1 MRLLALLNGGADH
14 PSSRF
19 RVLQHLEVLRAR
31 GIEAEVVVA
40 KRGSGYA
47 PLALR
52 RLAAG
57 RDVILIQKKL
67 FSPWKL
73 RLLPRRLPV
82 VYDFDD
88 ALFEVSPDEADRFGR
103 ERAEKR
109 ARSRRRRFA
118 ATIDRAALVLAGN
131 RFLAERARAR
141 LAVEASGRAAAAGR
155 SGELRV
161 AVLPTGVDLAPFP
174 EARMRQAAQ
183 RRMAA
188 KQPRIGWIGSRPS
201 LRYLGML
208 AAPLRAACARV
219 PGARL
224 VVVCNEFLEL
234 PGVPV
239 EKRLW
244 SAARE
249 ADDLLDFDVG
259 LMPIDDRPFSSG
271 KCGLKILQYQAAG
284 VPVVCSPVGAN
295 TDIVRDGA
303 TGLYATG
310 EASWTEAIVRLLADR
325 PLASRLAEA
334 ARRRVEV
341 EYAAAVVGA
350 RLAEHLLRTA
360 AGESPDAGRSPG
372 GAGRLDAA
380 GAQREEDEGECE
392 PQDHQRLLV
401 ADHLGERPALGSLRE
416 PPQ

>member
-19 RVLQHLEVLRAR
+19 RVLQHLDSLRAR
-31 GIEAEVVVA
+31 GLEAEIVVA

-47 PLALR
+47 PLQLR

-73 RLLPRRLPV
+73 RLLPRRVPV

-88 ALFEVSPDEADRFGR
+88 AVFEVSPDEEDRFGR

-109 ARSRRRRFA
+109 GRSRRRRFA
-118 ATIDRAALVLAGN
+118 RTLDRAALVLAGN
-131 RFLAERARAR
+131 RFLAGHAQT
-141 LAVEASGRAAAAGR
+141 AS
-155 SGELRV
+155 RV
-161 AVLPTGVDLAPFP
+161 AILPTGVDLAPYP
-174 EARMRQAAQ
+174 GVRVRDALQ
-183 RRMAA
+183 RRLAA
-188 KQPRIGWIGSRPS
+188 GEPPRIGWIGSRPS
-201 LRYLGML
+201 LRYLAML

-224 VVVCNEFLEL
+224 EVCNEFLDL

-239 EKRLW
+239 EKRTW

-259 LMPIDDRPFSSG
+259 LMPIDDRPFSRG

-295 TDIVRDGA
+295 NDIVRDGA
-303 TGLYATG
+303 TGLHATG
-310 EASWTEAIVRLLADR
+310 DASWTEAIVRLLSDR
-325 PLASRLAEA
+325 DFASRLAAA
-334 ARRRVEV
+334 ARRRVET
-341 EYAAAVVGA
+341 EYAASVIGP
-350 RLAEHLLRTA
+350 RLAEHLVE
-360 AGESPDAGRSPG
+360 AGRPDAARPRGP
-372 GAGRLDAA
+372 AGRTGRLNAAA
-380 GAQREEDEGECE
+380 GAEGEE
-392 PQDHQRLLV
+392 REGDDESQDHDRLLV
-401 ADHLGERPALGSLRE
+401 PDHLGERPALGSLRE

>member
-31 GIEAEVVVA
+31 GIEAEIVVA

-47 PLALR
+47 PLQLR

-57 RDVILIQKKL
+57 HDVILIQKKL

-73 RLLPRRLPV
+73 RLLPRRIPV

-88 ALFEVSPDEADRFGR
+88 AVFEVSPDEEDRFGR

-109 ARSRRRRFA
+109 ARSRRRRLR
-118 ATIDRAALVLAGN
+118 ATLVRAGLVLAGN
-131 RFLAERARAR
+131 RFLAEGAQ
-141 LAVEASGRAAAAGR
+141 AVLSTEAGGSAGAGGCY
-155 SGELRV
+155 GEPRV
-161 AVLPTGVDLAPFP
+161 VVLPTGVDLAPFP
-174 EARMRQAAQ
+174 EARVREALL
-183 RRMAA
+183 RRAGA
-188 KQPRIGWIGSRPS
+188 KQPPRIGWIGSRPS
-201 LRYLGML
+201 LRYLAML
-208 AAPLRAACARV
+208 AAPLRAACTRV

-224 VVVCNEFLEL
+224 VEVCNEFLDL

-310 EASWTEAIVRLLADR
+310 EAAWTEAIVRLLSDR

-334 ARRRVEV
+334 GRRRLEA
-341 EYAAAVVGA
+341 EYAAAVVGT
-350 RLAEHLLRTA
+350 RLAEHLLATA
-360 AGESPDAGRSPG
+360 RPRGARS
-372 GAGRLDAA
+372 LNAA
-380 GAQREEDEGECE
+380 GAEREEDEGERE

-401 ADHLGERPALGSLRE
+401 ADHLGERPALGSFRE
-416 PPQ
+416 PPR